1 LGDGFLAPR
10 LLLSAAIEKDEPV
23 QISARADY
31 AVRAMIALAA
41 AGTTVKAEVLADEQE
56 LPRKFLEA
64 ILADLRRSGLVA
76 SQRGPDGGH
85 RLTRAAEK
93 ISVADIMRA
102 VEGPL
107 AAVRGQRPED
117 SPYEGVTEP
126 LQTVWVAVRASLRS
140 VLDETTLDDIVSG
153 KLPGHVRRLAE
164 APDAWSPR

>member
-1 LGDGFLAPR
+1 MTATLAAHR
-10 LLLSAAIEKDEPV
+10 HNGRM

-41 AGTTVKAEVLADEQE
+41 AGETVKAEVLAEE
-56 LPRKFLEA
+56 HGLPRKFLEA

-85 RLTRAAEK
+85 RLARAADQ

-117 SPYEGVTEP
+117 STYEGVTEP

-140 VLDETTLDDIVSG
+140 VLDETSLADIASG
-153 KLPGHVRRLAE
+153 ELPAHVRRLAE
-164 APDAWSPR
+164 VPDAWSPR

>member
-1 LGDGFLAPR
+1 M
-10 LLLSAAIEKDEPV
+10 

-41 AGTTVKAEVLADEQE
+41 AGGTVKAEVLAEQQG

-64 ILADLRRSGLVA
+64 ILADLRRSGLVE
-76 SQRGPDGGH
+76 SHRGPDGGH
-85 RLTRAAEK
+85 RLARAADA

-107 AAVRGQRPED
+107 AAVRGKRPEESSYD
-117 SPYEGVTEP
+117 GVARP

-140 VLDETTLDDIVSG
+140 VLDETTLADIAADA
-153 KLPGHVRRLAE
+153 LPAHVRRLAE
-164 APDAWSPR
+164 VPDAWSPR